1 MEPRNVAAMIHRHN
15 SVSNRI
21 RGGKTEPLPS
31 CHSEQVKR
39 AEESS
44 QVANFILWWFF
55 HQRGGFLHSAD
66 AAVGMTYVSGLIV
79 TDLNVQRFR
88 LTPDGDESSPL
99 HCVTPFNCTG
109 YSRNVAGGRL
119 PPLHARR
126 WVIPFNRTGYI
137 CHAPGT
143 AHRPFPTVSLKR
155 SASAPIVPAMFHA
168 VPHCPPLPVVGMT
181 VRDTF
186 YRPKPT

>member
-1 MEPRNVAAMIHRHN
+1 MSFRANECESRNLPEWQTL
-15 SVSNRI
+15 SCGGSSSNVVDSS
-21 RGGKTEPLPS
+21 TPLRS
-31 CHSEQVKR
+31 
-39 AEESS
+39 
-44 QVANFILWWFF
+44 
-55 HQRGGFLHSAD
+55 
-66 AAVGMTYVSGLIV
+66 VGMTMLVRFYGFARCFCNISRCPAALI
-79 TDLNVQRFR
+79 R
-88 LTPDGDESSPL
+88 LAHRASQ
-99 HCVTPFNCTG
+99 
-109 YSRNVAGGRL
+109 L
-119 PPLHARR
+119 PPREAFVPCF
-126 WVIPFNRTGYI
+126 WAVSFNRTGYI